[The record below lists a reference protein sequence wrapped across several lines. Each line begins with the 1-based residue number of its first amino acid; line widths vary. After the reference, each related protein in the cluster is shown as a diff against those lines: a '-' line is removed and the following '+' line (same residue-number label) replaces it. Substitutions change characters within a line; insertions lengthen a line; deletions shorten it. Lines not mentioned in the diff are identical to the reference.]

1 MDRVGYKPYT
11 DKFFSFPDSFVN
23 LHKRSS
29 ICYGTVKRNHKGMPK
44 GFDSK
49 HLNWNWVTYRISH
62 TLDSEVSWLLCFG
75 KTCDMCTYWQ
85 VCINHQHMS
94 TSVLN
99 TGEIINPPLL
109 KTIVVTWAAITN
121 GTGWSLP
128 LQLEN
133 IKLKKEII
141 C

>member
-1 MDRVGYKPYT
+1 
-11 DKFFSFPDSFVN
+11 
-23 LHKRSS
+23 
-29 ICYGTVKRNHKGMPK
+29 
-44 GFDSK
+44 
-49 HLNWNWVTYRISH
+49 
-62 TLDSEVSWLLCFG
+62 
-75 KTCDMCTYWQ
+75 
-85 VCINHQHMS
+85 MS